1 MEFNTLGLVLGGLAG
16 SILLL
21 AALALVI
28 YRESQRT
35 LAFDR
40 RLSVPRVKAIAFGVG
55 PEHREQR
62 GGGSVRAFGI
72 VLLKAGSM
80 LAPVGAAERQKLTQ
94 MIRQAGFAQRDAL
107 SIFLSLK
114 LGFAIVAGIATG
126 FWAGGSETLGQHGFM
141 AVVVALVGFVIGGI
155 VPEYGLRTL
164 VARRTRRMATA
175 LPDALDLMVMC
186 LESGLTFERA
196 ITTVASELEPIEPN
210 LAGELRLMEAELR
223 VGSDRRA
230 VLQEFYDRTEVE
242 GLRDLAMTL
251 IQSERYGTPL
261 GQSMK
266 NIAANERVQRAARIE
281 AQSERLPV
289 LMTLPMLLFVVPGTM
304 MLVAGPAFL
313 KALDALGSLGG

>member
-1 MEFNTLGLVLGGLAG
+1 MALNTLGLVLAGLAG

-62 GGGSVRAFGI
+62 GGGSARALGL

-80 LAPVGAAERQKLTQ
+80 LAPVGAAERQKLTHL
-94 MIRQAGFAQRDAL
+94 IRQAGFAQRDAL

-126 FWAGGSETLGQHGFM
+126 FWAGGSEMLGQHGFM
-141 AVVVALVGFVIGGI
+141 SVVVALVGFVIGGI
-155 VPEYGLRTL
+155 VPEYGLRAL

-196 ITTVASELEPIEPN
+196 IATVASELEPIEAN

-289 LMTLPMLLFVVPGTM
+289 LMTM

-313 KALDALGSLGG
+313 QALDALGSLGG

>member
-1 MEFNTLGLVLGGLAG
+1 MAFNTLGLVLAGLAG
-16 SILLL
+16 SILIL

-62 GGGSVRAFGI
+62 GGGSVRALGL

-94 MIRQAGFAQRDAL
+94 LIRQAGFAQRDAL

-126 FWAGGSETLGQHGFM
+126 FWAGGSEMLGQHGFM
-141 AVVVALVGFVIGGI
+141 SVVVALVGFVIGGI
-155 VPEYGLRTL
+155 VPEYGLRAL
-164 VARRTRRMATA
+164 VARRTRKMATA

-186 LESGLTFERA
+186 LESGLTFERG
-196 ITTVASELEPIEPN
+196 ITTVAVELEPIEAN

-313 KALDALGSLGG
+313 QALDALGSLGG

>member
-1 MEFNTLGLVLGGLAG
+1 MAHNTLLLVLGGLAG

-21 AALALVI
+21 SGLALVI

-62 GGGSVRAFGI
+62 GGGNARAFGL

-94 MIRQAGFAQRDAL
+94 MIRQAGFGQRDAL

-114 LGFAIVAGIATG
+114 IGFAIVSGIGTG
-126 FWAGGSETLGQHGFM
+126 FWAGGSEMLGQDGFM

-155 VPEYGLRTL
+155 APEYGLRAL
-164 VARRTRRMATA
+164 VARRTRTMATA
-175 LPDALDLMVMC
+175 LPDALDMMVMC

-196 ITTVASELEPIEPN
+196 LATVASELEPIEPN

-230 VLQEFYDRTEVE
+230 VLQEFYDRTEVD

-266 NIAANERVQRAARIE
+266 NIATNERVQRAARIE
-281 AQSERLPV
+281 ARSERLPV

-313 KALDALGSLGG
+313 QALDALGSLGG